1 MQAKVK
7 GTIMHMQEK
16 TPNRTRK
23 DMLIVAFFVFGSTML
38 AMVFDIFKTIHK
50 LSHMFKGVE
59 LDALILLLPLFSA
72 VGLAWFAYRRLRDA
86 KMEILFRRH
95 AEESLRFTQFAVDH
109 SADMNLWMD
118 EEARL
123 VYVNQAACDSLGYS
137 KNELLKM
144 TLHDIDPNIPKEQWP
159 ERWET
164 MKRSGEWVMETSQRT
179 KDGKLIPLEVRG
191 NYVEFE
197 GKGYNCAVARDIT
210 KRKQQEQALRD
221 GEKKYKALFAESKQA
236 EEVYRSLIHSSADA
250 IVITDLSLTVSY
262 VSPSFT
268 RIFGW
273 KPEELESKNFP
284 DVPENEKDS
293 TDAIFREV
301 IENGT
306 PYHGF
311 ETKRYTKNNRLL
323 EVSISIS
330 RFNNHEGEPE
340 GLLIIIRDI
349 SENKKLEF
357 QVQKAQRME
366 AIGTL
371 AGGVA
376 HDFNN
381 LMMGMLG
388 NISLILYD
396 LDESHPHYQKL
407 KNIEKQIESGTELT
421 NQLLGYARK
430 GKYESRPVNLN
441 HVVQDTLAIFSRMK
455 KEIQV
460 HKELS
465 DDIFG
470 IEADQ
475 GQIEQVL
482 MNLYA
487 NSADAM
493 PDGGDIT
500 VKTVNA
506 SHQTMNDKAYNPK
519 HGNYVLIEIR
529 DTGSGMDEQTISRI
543 FDPFFTTKEMGRG
556 TGLGLASVYGIVKGH
571 GGYVDVSSR
580 KGQGSTFSV
589 YLPAMESTVHELFEE
604 PKQVDAMKG
613 TILIV
618 DDEEVVIDVGVQ
630 MLQKFGFSVLSATN
644 GREALELF
652 EKKRE
657 EILLVILDLIM
668 PDMGGGE
675 VYDRLK
681 AIYPGVKVLLSSG
694 YNLDS
699 KAKDILNR
707 GCDGFIQKPFNMNQ
721 LMEKIVELL
730 PSSITEVH

>member
-1 MQAKVK
+1 MQAKLK
-7 GTIMHMQEK
+7 GAIMLMQEE
-16 TPNRTRK
+16 TPNRIRK
-23 DMLIVAFFVFGSTML
+23 DLLIVALSVIGSTIL
-38 AMVFDIFKTIHK
+38 AAVFDFFETFHG
-50 LSHMFKGVE
+50 LSRNSEGFE
-59 LDALILLLPLFSA
+59 LDDFVLSFPFFAAI
-72 VGLAWFAYRRLRDA
+72 GLSWFAYRRLRDA
-86 KMEILFRRH
+86 KMEILFRKH

-109 SADMNLWMD
+109 SADMNFWMD
-118 EEARL
+118 NEARL
-123 VYVNQAACDSLGYS
+123 VYVNQAACDTLGYS
-137 KNELLKM
+137 KEEFLRM
-144 TLHDIDPNIPKEQWP
+144 TLHDVDPEFPKE
-159 ERWET
+159 EWEECWQDLKRKGENFKESV
-164 MKRSGEWVMETSQRT
+164 KRS
-179 KDGKLIPLEVRG
+179 KDGTLIPVEIRG

-210 KRKQQEQALRD
+210 ERKKQEQALRD
-221 GEKKYKALFAESKQA
+221 SEEKYKSLFADSKQA

-250 IVITDLSLTVSY
+250 IVITDLSLKVSY
-262 VSPSFT
+262 ISPSFT
-268 RIFGW
+268 QIFGW
-273 KPEELESKNFP
+273 NLEELEGKNLP
-284 DVPENEKDS
+284 YIPESEKDRTNS
-293 TDAIFREV
+293 IFREV
-301 IENGT
+301 IEYGT

-311 ETKRYTKNNRLL
+311 ETNRYTKSDQLV

-330 RFNNHEGEPE
+330 RFNDHKGEPT

-371 AGGVA
+371 AGGMA

-421 NQLLGYARK
+421 GQLLGYARK

-441 HVVQDTLAIFSRMK
+441 TVVQDTLLIFNRMR
-455 KEIQV
+455 KEIRT
-460 HKELS
+460 HLELS
-465 DDIFG
+465 GDIFG
-470 IEADQ
+470 IEADH

-493 PDGGDIT
+493 PNGGNLT
-500 VKTVNA
+500 VKTGNA
-506 SHQTMNDKAYNPK
+506 SHQIMDNKAYNPK
-519 HGNYVLIEIR
+519 HGNYVLIEII

-571 GGYVDVSSR
+571 GGYIDVTSE
-580 KGQGSTFSV
+580 KGKGSTFSI
-589 YLPAMESTVHELFEE
+589 YLPAMDSTVRKLFEE
-604 PKQVDAMKG
+604 PKHIDPMTG
-613 TILIV
+613 TVLLV
-618 DDEEVVIDVGVQ
+618 DDEEAVIDVGVQ
-630 MLQKFGFSVLSATN
+630 MLQKFGFNVLSASN
-644 GREALELF
+644 GGEALEIF
-652 EKKRE
+652 ERKRD

-675 VYDRLK
+675 VFDRLK
-681 AIYPGVKVLLSSG
+681 EIAPGVNVLLSSG
-694 YNLDS
+694 YSLDS

-707 GCDGFIQKPFNMNQ
+707 GCSGFIQKPFNMNQ
-721 LMEKIVELL
+721 LMDKILEIL
-730 PSSITEVH
+730 PSPITRT

>member
-1 MQAKVK
+1 MQAKLK
-7 GTIMHMQEK
+7 GAIMLMQEE
-16 TPNRTRK
+16 TPNRIRK
-23 DMLIVAFFVFGSTML
+23 DLLIVALSVIGSTIL
-38 AMVFDIFKTIHK
+38 AAVFDFFETFHG
-50 LSHMFKGVE
+50 LSRNSEGFE
-59 LDALILLLPLFSA
+59 LDDFVLSFPFFAAI
-72 VGLAWFAYRRLRDA
+72 GLSWFAYRRLRDA
-86 KMEILFRRH
+86 KMEILFRKH

-109 SADMNLWMD
+109 SADMNFWMD
-118 EEARL
+118 NEARL
-123 VYVNQAACDSLGYS
+123 VYVNQAACDTLGYS
-137 KNELLKM
+137 KEEFLRM
-144 TLHDIDPNIPKEQWP
+144 TLHDVDPEFPKE
-159 ERWET
+159 EWEECWQDLKRKGENFKESV
-164 MKRSGEWVMETSQRT
+164 KRS
-179 KDGKLIPLEVRG
+179 KDGTLIPVEIRG

-210 KRKQQEQALRD
+210 ERKKQEQALRD
-221 GEKKYKALFAESKQA
+221 SEEKYKSLFADSKQA

-250 IVITDLSLTVSY
+250 IVITDLSLKVSY
-262 VSPSFT
+262 ISPSFT
-268 RIFGW
+268 QIFGW
-273 KPEELESKNFP
+273 NLEELEGKNLP
-284 DVPENEKDS
+284 YIPESEKDRTNS
-293 TDAIFREV
+293 IFREV
-301 IENGT
+301 IEYGT

-311 ETKRYTKNNRLL
+311 ETNRYTKSDQLV

-330 RFNNHEGEPE
+330 RFNDHKGEPT

-371 AGGVA
+371 AGGMA

-421 NQLLGYARK
+421 GQLLGYARK

-441 HVVQDTLAIFSRMK
+441 TVVQDTLLIFNRMR
-455 KEIQV
+455 KEIRT
-460 HKELS
+460 HLELS
-465 DDIFG
+465 GDIFG
-470 IEADQ
+470 IEADH

-493 PDGGDIT
+493 PNGGNLT
-500 VKTVNA
+500 VKTGNA
-506 SHQTMNDKAYNPK
+506 SHQIMDNKAYNPK
-519 HGNYVLIEIR
+519 HGNYVLIEII

-571 GGYVDVSSR
+571 GGYIDVTSE
-580 KGQGSTFSV
+580 KGKGSTFSI
-589 YLPAMESTVHELFEE
+589 YLPAMDSTVRKLFEE
-604 PKQVDAMKG
+604 PKHIDPMTG
-613 TILIV
+613 TVLLV
-618 DDEEVVIDVGVQ
+618 DDDEAVIDVGVQ
-630 MLQKFGFSVLSATN
+630 MLQKFGFNVLSASN
-644 GREALELF
+644 GGEALEIF
-652 EKKRE
+652 ERKRD

-675 VYDRLK
+675 VFDRLK
-681 AIYPGVKVLLSSG
+681 EIAPGVNVLLSSG
-694 YNLDS
+694 YSLDS

-707 GCDGFIQKPFNMNQ
+707 GCSGFIQKPFNMNQ
-721 LMEKIVELL
+721 LMDKILEIL
-730 PSSITEVH
+730 PSPITRT

>member
-1 MQAKVK
+1 MLK
-7 GTIMHMQEK
+7 GTTMRMLEK
-16 TPNRTRK
+16 SSNRVRK
-23 DMLIVAFFVFGSTML
+23 DLLIVFIFVAGSTVLM
-38 AMVFDIFKTIHK
+38 MMFDIFGAIHNF
-50 LSHMFKGVE
+50 SHGFKGVE
-59 LDALILLLPLFSA
+59 LDALVLSAPLFA
-72 VGLAWFAYRRLRDA
+72 AFGLAWFAYRRLREA
-86 KMEILFRRH
+86 KMEILFRKH
-95 AEESLRFTQFAVDH
+95 VEESLRFTQFAVDH
-109 SADMNLWMD
+109 SADMNFWMD

-123 VYVNQAACDSLGYS
+123 VYVNQAACDTLGYS
-137 KNELLKM
+137 KEELLKM
-144 TLHDIDPNIPKEQWP
+144 TLLDIDPNIKKEEWL
-159 ERWET
+159 ERWAN
-164 MKRSGEWVMETSQRT
+164 MKHAGERIMETSQLT
-179 KDGKLIPLEVRG
+179 ENGKLIPLEVRG

-197 GKGYNCAVARDIT
+197 GKGYYCAVARDIT
-210 KRKQQEQALRD
+210 ERKKQEQAIRD
-221 GEKKYKALFAESKQA
+221 SEEKYKSLFAESKRA

-250 IVITDLSLTVSY
+250 IVITDLSLKVSY
-262 VSPSFT
+262 ISPSFT
-268 RIFGW
+268 QIFGW
-273 KPEELESKNFP
+273 NLKELEGKNLP
-284 DVPENEKDS
+284 YIPESEKDRTNS
-293 TDAIFREV
+293 IFREV
-301 IENGT
+301 IEYET

-311 ETKRYTKNNRLL
+311 ETNRYTKNDQLVQ
-323 EVSISIS
+323 VSISIS
-330 RFNNHEGEPE
+330 RFDDHEGEPT

-421 NQLLGYARK
+421 GQLLGYARK

-441 HVVQDTLAIFSRMK
+441 SVVQDTLSIFSRMK
-455 KEIQV
+455 KEINT
-460 HKELS
+460 HLELS
-465 DDIFG
+465 DDIYG
-470 IEADQ
+470 IEADH

-487 NSADAM
+487 NSADAI
-493 PDGGDIT
+493 PDVGNIT
-500 VKTVNA
+500 VKTRNA
-506 SHQTMNDKAYNPK
+506 SHQIMDNKTYNPK
-519 HGNYVLIEIR
+519 HGNYVLIEII

-571 GGYVDVSSR
+571 GGYIDVTSE
-580 KGQGSTFSV
+580 KGQGSTFSI
-589 YLPAMESTVHELFEE
+589 YLPAMDSTVRELFEE
-604 PKQVDAMKG
+604 PKHIDPMQG
-613 TILIV
+613 TVLLV

-630 MLQKFGFSVLSATN
+630 MLQKFGFNVLAAAN
-644 GREALELF
+644 GGEALEIF
-652 EKKRE
+652 ERKRD

-675 VYDRLK
+675 VFDRLK
-681 AIYPGVKVLLSSG
+681 EIASGVNVLLSSG
-694 YNLDS
+694 YSLDS

-707 GCDGFIQKPFNMNQ
+707 GCNGFIQKPFNMNQ
-721 LMEKIVELL
+721 LAEKILEII
-730 PSSITEVH
+730 PSSITRT

>member
-1 MQAKVK
+1 MLK
-7 GTIMHMQEK
+7 GTTMHMLEK
-16 TPNRTRK
+16 SSNRVRK
-23 DMLIVAFFVFGSTML
+23 DLSTVFIFVAGSTVLM
-38 AMVFDIFKTIHK
+38 MMFDIFGAIHK
-50 LSHMFKGVE
+50 FSYGFKGIE
-59 LDALILLLPLFSA
+59 LDELILSVPLFTA
-72 VGLAWFAYRRLRDA
+72 FGLAWFADRRLREA
-86 KMEILFRRH
+86 KMEILFRKH
-95 AEESLRFTQFAVDH
+95 VEESLRFTQFAVDH
-109 SADMNLWMD
+109 SADMNFWMD

-123 VYVNQAACDSLGYS
+123 VYVNQAACDTLGYS
-137 KNELLKM
+137 KEELLKM
-144 TLHDIDPNIPKEQWP
+144 ILLDIDPNIKKEEWPK
-159 ERWET
+159 RWEN
-164 MKRSGEWVMETSQRT
+164 MKHAGERVMETSQLTR
-179 KDGKLIPLEVRG
+179 DGKLIPLEVRG

-210 KRKQQEQALRD
+210 DRKSQEQALRD
-221 GEKKYKALFAESKQA
+221 SEEKYKSLFAESKRA

-250 IVITDLSLTVSY
+250 IVITDLSLKVSY
-262 VSPSFT
+262 ISPSFT
-268 RIFGW
+268 QTFGW
-273 KPEELESKNFP
+273 NLEELEGKNLP
-284 DVPENEKDS
+284 YIPENEEDRTNS
-293 TDAIFREV
+293 IFREV
-301 IENGT
+301 IEYGT

-311 ETKRYTKNNRLL
+311 ETKRYTKNDRLV

-330 RFNNHEGEPE
+330 RFDDHQGEPT

-371 AGGVA
+371 AGGIA

-421 NQLLGYARK
+421 SQLLGYARK
-430 GKYESRPVNLN
+430 GKYESRPINLN
-441 HVVQDTLAIFSRMK
+441 TVVQDTLLIFSRMR
-455 KEIQV
+455 KEIRT
-460 HKELS
+460 HLELS

-470 IEADQ
+470 IEADH

-493 PDGGDIT
+493 PDGGNIT
-500 VKTVNA
+500 VKTGNA
-506 SHQTMNDKAYNPK
+506 SHRIMDKKAYNPK
-519 HGNYVLIEIR
+519 HGNYVLIEII

-571 GGYVDVSSR
+571 GGYIDVTSE
-580 KGQGSTFSV
+580 KGQGSTFSI
-589 YLPAMESTVHELFEE
+589 YLPSMESTVKELFEE
-604 PKQVDAMKG
+604 PKHIDPMKG
-613 TILIV
+613 MVLLV
-618 DDEEVVIDVGVQ
+618 DDEEAVIDVGVQ
-630 MLQKFGFSVLSATN
+630 MLQKFGFNVLSAAN
-644 GREALELF
+644 GEEALEIF
-652 EKKRE
+652 ERKRD

-675 VYDRLK
+675 VFDRLK
-681 AIYPGVKVLLSSG
+681 EIAPGVNVLLSSG
-694 YNLDS
+694 YSLDS

-707 GCDGFIQKPFNMNQ
+707 GCSGFIQKPFNMNQ
-721 LMEKIVELL
+721 LMEKILEIL
-730 PSSITEVH
+730 PSPITRT

>member
-1 MQAKVK
+1 MLEKSSNRAK
-7 GTIMHMQEK
+7 
-16 TPNRTRK
+16 K
-23 DMLIVAFFVFGSTML
+23 DLLIVFIFVAGSTVLM
-38 AMVFDIFKTIHK
+38 MMFDIFGAIHNF
-50 LSHMFKGVE
+50 SHGFKGVE
-59 LDALILLLPLFSA
+59 LDELILSVPLFTA
-72 VGLAWFAYRRLRDA
+72 FGLAWFAYRRLREA
-86 KMEILFRRH
+86 KMEILFRKH
-95 AEESLRFTQFAVDH
+95 VEESLRFTQFAVDH
-109 SADMNLWMD
+109 SADMNFWMD

-123 VYVNQAACDSLGYS
+123 VYVNQAACDTLGYS
-137 KNELLKM
+137 KEELLKM
-144 TLHDIDPNIPKEQWP
+144 TLLDIDPNIKKEEWPK
-159 ERWET
+159 RWEN
-164 MKRSGEWVMETSQRT
+164 MKHAGERVMETSQLTR
-179 KDGKLIPLEVRG
+179 DGKLIPLEVRG

-210 KRKQQEQALRD
+210 DRKSQEQALRD
-221 GEKKYKALFAESKQA
+221 SEEKYKSLFAESKRA

-250 IVITDLSLTVSY
+250 IVITDLSLKVSY
-262 VSPSFT
+262 ISPSFT
-268 RIFGW
+268 QTFGW
-273 KPEELESKNFP
+273 NLEELEGKKLP
-284 DVPENEKDS
+284 YIPESEKDR
-293 TDAIFREV
+293 TDSIFREV
-301 IENGT
+301 IEYGT

-311 ETKRYTKNNRLL
+311 ETNRYTKDDQLV

-330 RFNNHEGEPE
+330 RFDDHEGEPT

-396 LDESHPHYQKL
+396 LDESHSHYQKL

-421 NQLLGYARK
+421 SQLLGYARK
-430 GKYESRPVNLN
+430 GKYESRPINLN
-441 HVVQDTLAIFSRMK
+441 TVVQDTLLIFSRMR
-455 KEIQV
+455 KEIRT
-460 HKELS
+460 HLELS

-470 IEADQ
+470 IEADH

-493 PDGGDIT
+493 PDGGNIT
-500 VKTVNA
+500 VKTGNA
-506 SHQTMNDKAYNPK
+506 SHRIMDNKAYNPK
-519 HGNYVLIEIR
+519 HGNYVLIEII

-571 GGYVDVSSR
+571 GGYIDVTSE
-580 KGQGSTFSV
+580 KGQGSTFSI
-589 YLPAMESTVHELFEE
+589 YLPSMESTVKELFEE
-604 PKQVDAMKG
+604 PKHIDPMQG
-613 TILIV
+613 TVLLV

-630 MLQKFGFSVLSATN
+630 MLQKFGFNVLSAAN
-644 GREALELF
+644 GREALEIF
-652 EKKRE
+652 ERKRDE
-657 EILLVILDLIM
+657 VLLVILDLIM

-675 VYDRLK
+675 VFDRLK
-681 AIYPGVKVLLSSG
+681 EIAPGVNVLLSSG
-694 YNLDS
+694 YSLDS

-707 GCDGFIQKPFNMNQ
+707 GCSGFIQKPFNMNQ
-721 LMEKIVELL
+721 LMEKILEIL
-730 PSSITEVH
+730 PSPITRT

>member
-1 MQAKVK
+1 MLK
-7 GTIMHMQEK
+7 GTTMHLLEK
-16 TPNRTRK
+16 SSNRVRK
-23 DMLIVAFFVFGSTML
+23 DLLTVFIFVAGSSVLM
-38 AMVFDIFKTIHK
+38 MMFDIFGAIHNF
-50 LSHMFKGVE
+50 SYDFKGVKLE
-59 LDALILLLPLFSA
+59 ELILSVPLFTA
-72 VGLAWFAYRRLRDA
+72 FGLAWFAYRRLREA
-86 KMEILFRRH
+86 KMEILFRKH

-109 SADMNLWMD
+109 SADMNFWMD

-123 VYVNQAACDSLGYS
+123 VYVNQAACDTLGYS
-137 KNELLKM
+137 KEELLKM
-144 TLHDIDPNIPKEQWP
+144 TLLDIDPNIKKEEWP
-159 ERWET
+159 ERWAN
-164 MKRSGEWVMETSQRT
+164 MKHAGERVMETSQLTR
-179 KDGKLIPLEVRG
+179 DGKLIPLEVRG

-210 KRKQQEQALRD
+210 ERKSQEQALRD
-221 GEKKYKALFAESKQA
+221 SEEKYKSLFAESRRA

-250 IVITDLSLTVSY
+250 IVITDLSLKVSY
-262 VSPSFT
+262 ISPSFT
-268 RIFGW
+268 QTFGW
-273 KPEELESKNFP
+273 DLEELEGKDLPNI
-284 DVPENEKDS
+284 PESEKDR
-293 TDAIFREV
+293 TDSIFREV
-301 IENGT
+301 IEYGT

-311 ETKRYTKNNRLL
+311 ETKRYTKNDRLV

-330 RFNNHEGEPE
+330 RFDDHEGEPT

-421 NQLLGYARK
+421 GQLLGYARK

-441 HVVQDTLAIFSRMK
+441 TVVQDTLSIFSRMK
-455 KEIQV
+455 KEINT
-460 HKELS
+460 HLELS

-470 IEADQ
+470 IEADH

-493 PDGGDIT
+493 PDVGNIT
-500 VKTVNA
+500 VKTRNA
-506 SHQTMNDKAYNPK
+506 SHQIMDNKTYNPK
-519 HGNYVLIEIR
+519 HGNYVLIEII
-529 DTGSGMDEQTISRI
+529 DTGSGMDEQTMSRI

-571 GGYVDVSSR
+571 GGYIDVASE
-580 KGQGSTFSV
+580 KGQGSTFSI
-589 YLPAMESTVHELFEE
+589 YLPSMESTVKELFEE
-604 PKQVDAMKG
+604 PKHIDPMKG
-613 TILIV
+613 TVLLV

-630 MLQKFGFSVLSATN
+630 MLQKFGFNVLSAAN
-644 GREALELF
+644 GQEALEIF
-652 EKKRE
+652 ERKRD

-675 VYDRLK
+675 VFDRLK
-681 AIYPGVKVLLSSG
+681 EIASGVKVLLSSG
-694 YNLDS
+694 YSLDG

-707 GCDGFIQKPFNMNQ
+707 GCRGFIQKPFNMNQ
-721 LMEKIVELL
+721 LAEKILEII
-730 PSSITEVH
+730 PSSITRT

>member
-1 MQAKVK
+1 ML
-7 GTIMHMQEK
+7 MQEE
-16 TPNRTRK
+16 TPNRIRK
-23 DMLIVAFFVFGSTML
+23 DLLIVALSVIGSTIL
-38 AMVFDIFKTIHK
+38 AAVFDFFETFHG
-50 LSHMFKGVE
+50 LSRNSEGFE
-59 LDALILLLPLFSA
+59 LDDFVLSFPFFAAI
-72 VGLAWFAYRRLRDA
+72 GLSWFAYRRLRDA
-86 KMEILFRRH
+86 KMEILFRKH

-109 SADMNLWMD
+109 SADMNFWMD
-118 EEARL
+118 NEARL
-123 VYVNQAACDSLGYS
+123 VYVNQAACDTLGYS
-137 KNELLKM
+137 KEEFLRM
-144 TLHDIDPNIPKEQWP
+144 TLHDVDPEFPKE
-159 ERWET
+159 EWEECWQDLKRKGENFKESV
-164 MKRSGEWVMETSQRT
+164 KRS
-179 KDGKLIPLEVRG
+179 KDGTLIPVEIRG

-210 KRKQQEQALRD
+210 ERKKQEQALRD
-221 GEKKYKALFAESKQA
+221 SEEKYKSLFADSKQA

-250 IVITDLSLTVSY
+250 IVITDLSLKVSY
-262 VSPSFT
+262 ISPSFT
-268 RIFGW
+268 QIFGW
-273 KPEELESKNFP
+273 NLEELEGKNLP
-284 DVPENEKDS
+284 YIPESEKDRTNS
-293 TDAIFREV
+293 IFREV
-301 IENGT
+301 IEYGT

-311 ETKRYTKNNRLL
+311 ETNRYTKSDQLV

-330 RFNNHEGEPE
+330 RFNDHKGEPT

-371 AGGVA
+371 AGGMA

-421 NQLLGYARK
+421 GQLLGYARK

-441 HVVQDTLAIFSRMK
+441 TVVQDTLLIFNRMR
-455 KEIQV
+455 KEIRT
-460 HKELS
+460 HLELS
-465 DDIFG
+465 GDIFG
-470 IEADQ
+470 IEADH

-493 PDGGDIT
+493 PNGGNLT
-500 VKTVNA
+500 VKTGNA
-506 SHQTMNDKAYNPK
+506 SHQIMDNKAYNPK
-519 HGNYVLIEIR
+519 HGNYVLIEII

-571 GGYVDVSSR
+571 GGYIDVTSE
-580 KGQGSTFSV
+580 KGKGSTFSI
-589 YLPAMESTVHELFEE
+589 YLPAMDSTVRKLFEE
-604 PKQVDAMKG
+604 PKHIDPMTG
-613 TILIV
+613 TVLLV
-618 DDEEVVIDVGVQ
+618 DDDEAVIDVGVQ
-630 MLQKFGFSVLSATN
+630 MLQKFGFNVLSASN
-644 GREALELF
+644 GGEALEIF
-652 EKKRE
+652 ERKRD

-675 VYDRLK
+675 VFDRLK
-681 AIYPGVKVLLSSG
+681 EIAPGVNVLLSSG
-694 YNLDS
+694 YSLDS

-707 GCDGFIQKPFNMNQ
+707 GCSGFIQKPFNMNQ
-721 LMEKIVELL
+721 LMDKILEIL
-730 PSSITEVH
+730 PSPITRT